1 MKPNSSV
8 PRSSKLSLRVCRP
21 IFPTR
26 RVAVHAVAATV
37 AALCLASCQK
47 HEATDVRLED
57 PLIQLATVQ
66 PADLS
71 NHAFTG
77 VVSARVQSDLGFRV
91 PGKVIERL
99 VDTGVSV
106 KAGQPLMRIDP
117 TDLLHGITNQQGVVD
132 AANAQAIQARADE
145 ARYRK
150 LLDSGAISNQDYDH
164 AKAAVDSAQSLLT
177 AAQAQLQVAK
187 DNAQYAELCAD
198 ADGVIVETLVESG
211 QVVAAGQT
219 VIKLAH
225 SGPREAAV
233 NLPESLR
240 PAMGSTALAALYN
253 GETKTFPAR
262 LRQLSESADL
272 LTRTFEARYVLEGE
286 AAQAPLGATVTIY
299 IRDYQ
304 TGSDIQVPVSAIS
317 NNGSGPG
324 VWIFDTKTSSVH
336 LRPVQVRQLGEEN
349 AVVSDGLRIG
359 DQVVALGVNLLHEN
373 QKVRITEVQGGTK

>member
-1 MKPNSSV
+1 M
-8 PRSSKLSLRVCRP
+8 
-21 IFPTR
+21 
-26 RVAVHAVAATV
+26 V

-57 PLIQLATVQ
+57 PLIQLAMAQ
-66 PADLS
+66 SSGPS
-71 NHAFTG
+71 SRAFTG
-77 VVSARVQSDLGFRV
+77 VVSARVQSDIGFRV

-99 VDTGVSV
+99 VDTGASV
-106 KAGQPLMRIDP
+106 KAGPPLMRIDP
-117 TDLLHGITNQQGVVD
+117 TDLLHGITNQQGAVD
-132 AANAQAIQARADE
+132 AANAQAILAKADE

-164 AKAAVDSAQSLLT
+164 ARAALDSAQSLLT

-198 ADGVIVETLVESG
+198 ADGVVVATLAEPG
-211 QVVAAGQT
+211 QVVT
-219 VIKLAH
+219 VSQPVVKLAH

-233 NLPESLR
+233 NLPEGLR
-240 PAMGSTALAALYN
+240 PAMGSMAFAVLYN

-262 LRQLSESADL
+262 LRQLSDSADL

-286 AAQAPLGATVTIY
+286 AAQAPLGATITIY
-299 IRDYQ
+299 IRDDQ
-304 TGSDIQVPVSAIS
+304 TGSDIQVPISAIS

-324 VWIFDTKTSSVH
+324 VWIFDAKTSSVH
-336 LRPVQVRQLGEEN
+336 LHPVQVRQLGEEN
-349 AVVSDGLRIG
+349 AVIGDGLQTG

-373 QKVRITEVQGGTK
+373 QKVRIAEVQGGAK

>member
-1 MKPNSSV
+1 MV
-8 PRSSKLSLRVCRP
+8 TA
-21 IFPTR
+21 F
-26 RVAVHAVAATV
+26 
-37 AALCLASCQK
+37 CLASCQK

-57 PLIQLATVQ
+57 PLIQLAMAQ
-66 PADLS
+66 SSGPS
-71 NHAFTG
+71 SRAFTG
-77 VVSARVQSDLGFRV
+77 VVSARVQSDIGFRV

-99 VDTGVSV
+99 VDTGASV

-117 TDLLHGITNQQGVVD
+117 TDLLHGITNQQGAVD
-132 AANAQAIQARADE
+132 AANAQAVLAKADE

-164 AKAAVDSAQSLLT
+164 AKAALDSAQSLLA

-187 DNAQYAELCAD
+187 NNAQYAELCAD
-198 ADGVIVETLVESG
+198 GDGVIVETLVEPG

-262 LRQLSESADL
+262 LRQLSDSADL

-286 AAQAPLGATVTIY
+286 AGQAPLGATVTIY
-299 IRDYQ
+299 IRDDQ
-304 TGSDIQVPVSAIS
+304 TGSDIQVPVSSIS

-324 VWIFDTKTSSVH
+324 VWIFDAKTSSVH

-349 AVVSDGLRIG
+349 AVVSDGLQIG
-359 DQVVALGVNLLHEN
+359 DQIVALGVNLLHEN